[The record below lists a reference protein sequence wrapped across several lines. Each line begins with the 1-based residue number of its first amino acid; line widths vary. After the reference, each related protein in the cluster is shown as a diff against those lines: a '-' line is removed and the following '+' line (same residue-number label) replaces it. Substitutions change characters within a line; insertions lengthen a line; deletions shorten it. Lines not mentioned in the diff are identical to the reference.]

1 VCCTRSMPTDDTLLW
16 IATAVLGILVGAAAV
31 QASNAIV
38 RRRRY
43 GMTEAAELEARPGA
57 GRAPTHDVSLG
68 PPAEPEPPA

>member
-1 VCCTRSMPTDDTLLW
+1 MPADDTLLW

-43 GMTEAAELEARPGA
+43 GMTEAAESEARAGA
-57 GRAPTHDVSLG
+57 AKAHTHDVSLG
-68 PPAEPEPPA
+68 PPAEPGPPA